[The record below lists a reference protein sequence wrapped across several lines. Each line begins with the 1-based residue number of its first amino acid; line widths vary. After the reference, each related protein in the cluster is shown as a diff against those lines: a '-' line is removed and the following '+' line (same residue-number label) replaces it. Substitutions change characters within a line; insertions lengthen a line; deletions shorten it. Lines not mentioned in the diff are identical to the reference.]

1 MLCPTGRLCILSIIT
16 GMYINYLQQ
25 VAAVL
30 VCVACDYGQTV
41 VLLALLLVL
50 FPEVCLE
57 ALEVCLDS

>member
-1 MLCPTGRLCILSIIT
+1 
-16 GMYINYLQQ
+16 MYINYLQQ

-41 VLLALLLVL
+41 VLLLALLLVL